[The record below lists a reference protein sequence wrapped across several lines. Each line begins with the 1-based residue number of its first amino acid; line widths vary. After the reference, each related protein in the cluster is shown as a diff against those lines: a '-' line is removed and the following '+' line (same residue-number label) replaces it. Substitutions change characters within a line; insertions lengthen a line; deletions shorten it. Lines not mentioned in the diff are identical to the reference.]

1 MTDPSTAA
9 RPGYPLETRL
19 SIGRARGLWR
29 AALDAGDETTALNVA
44 ENLSIAEA
52 SSADAREMQGW
63 SIEARLRAGRPDQA
77 REALNAYEARHGA
90 DDVSRLGAAR
100 LAYFAGDLEGCAAA
114 CGEAAVLT
122 PAGPGAAERQGQI
135 VRRQADALGLAGRPK
150 AARAVMEAALTG
162 RAATDRDLKVLR
174 DAVSDAEDLDAFR
187 GRLLPALAEGGSAR
201 RAALY
206 HYGMACRS
214 LGLERQATD
223 VMRRRLIDVAGDVA
237 FGGRAPTGPKP
248 PSNKDRIFA
257 AGATA
262 AVRDLTT
269 AFGQAGRS
277 FFLISGTLL
286 GRVRD
291 GGLLKGEK
299 DIDIGALDE
308 GPEARTAI
316 EAALRA
322 AGVFSVK
329 PAQSP
334 GLLRLH
340 HASGAPIDLFWH
352 RREGG
357 RLIHGGMKC
366 DWWNTAFDL
375 SPMDFL
381 GSACLA
387 PADADRYL
395 TESYGDWR
403 KPDPDFEVFA
413 ESPNMIAPRAG
424 ELAWHYYNRL
434 HDHYLTGRGERFR
447 RIADALA
454 WLRPPDPTTGALI
467 AGVLRDWGDL
477 GPPPVAEPAA

>member
-1 MTDPSTAA
+1 MTDPSTAF
-9 RPGYPLETRL
+9 RPGSPLGTRL
-19 SIGRARGLWR
+19 GVGRAQGLWR
-29 AALDAGDETTALNVA
+29 AALDAGDETTALDVA
-44 ENLSIAEA
+44 ENLSAPEA
-52 SSADAREMQGW
+52 ASGDSREMRGW
-63 SIEARLRAGRPDQA
+63 SIEAQLRAGRPDRA
-77 REALNAYEARHGA
+77 RAALDAYETRHGA

-114 CGEAAVLT
+114 CGAATVLI
-122 PAGPGAAERQGQI
+122 PAGPAAADRQGA
-135 VRRQADALGLAGRPK
+135 VLRLHADALALAGRPK
-150 AARAVMEAALTG
+150 TARTLMEAALGG
-162 RAATDRDLKVLR
+162 RAATDRDLKALR
-174 DAVSDAEDLDAFR
+174 DTVSDVEDLDAFR

-214 LGLERQATD
+214 LGLEAQAVD

-237 FGGRAPTGPKP
+237 FGARAPTGPKP

-262 AVRDLTT
+262 AVRDLTA
-269 AFGQAGRS
+269 AFAQAGRS
-277 FFLISGTLL
+277 FFLVSGSLL

-299 DIDIGALDE
+299 DIDVGALDE
-308 GPEARTAI
+308 GPEARAGI

-322 AGVFSVK
+322 SGVFSIK

-340 HASGAPIDLFWH
+340 HASGTPIDLFWH

-366 DWWNTAFDL
+366 DWWNTAFEL
-375 SPMDFL
+375 SPADFL
-381 GSACLA
+381 GSACLI

-395 TESYGDWR
+395 TESYGNWR

-447 RIADALA
+447 RIADALS
-454 WLRPPDPTTGALI
+454 WLQPPDATTSALI

-477 GPPPVAEPAA
+477 GPPPVVEPAP